1 MIEGWALYRKNDAGK
16 RLQNSDEMWLM
27 YYKWNLRTTCNA
39 ILDFSVHAN
48 NMSKESAAFIG
59 CGSFQQQ
66 AEADG
71 KWNRVTLS
79 KSSFVHTLR
88 ATLKF
93 MILEK
98 DLKEGRWQI

>member
-1 MIEGWALYRKNDAGK
+1 
-16 RLQNSDEMWLM
+16 MWLM

-48 NMSKESAAFIG
+48 NMSKEQALHLLVAEAFQ
-59 CGSFQQQ
+59 QQQ

-79 KSSFVHTLR
+79 
-88 ATLKF
+88 
-93 MILEK
+93 
-98 DLKEGRWQI
+98 

>member
-1 MIEGWALYRKNDAGK
+1 MEP
-16 RLQNSDEMWLM
+16 E
-27 YYKWNLRTTCNA
+27 TTCNA

-48 NMSKESAAFIG
+48 NMSKEQALHCG

-79 KSSFVHTLR
+79 QVQLCSYFTGYTEIYDFR
-88 ATLKF
+88 
-93 MILEK
+93 K
-98 DLKEGRWQI
+98 DLKEEDGKFNQNNSRKF

>member
-1 MIEGWALYRKNDAGK
+1 MEP
-16 RLQNSDEMWLM
+16 E
-27 YYKWNLRTTCNA
+27 TTCNA

-48 NMSKESAAFIG
+48 NMSKEQALHLLVAG
-59 CGSFQQQ
+59 FQQQ

-79 KSSFVHTLR
+79 SSFVHTLQ

-98 DLKEGRWQI
+98 DLKRRKMANLT

>member
-1 MIEGWALYRKNDAGK
+1 
-16 RLQNSDEMWLM
+16 MWLM

-48 NMSKESAAFIG
+48 NMSKEQALHLLVAEA
-59 CGSFQQQ
+59 FQQQ

-79 KSSFVHTLR
+79 QVQLCSYFTGYTEIYDFR
-88 ATLKF
+88 ERLKRRK
-93 MILEK
+93 MANLT
-98 DLKEGRWQI
+98 

>member
-1 MIEGWALYRKNDAGK
+1 
-16 RLQNSDEMWLM
+16 MWLM

-71 KWNRVTLS
+71 KWNQLPYPS
-79 KSSFVHTLR
+79 PALF
-88 ATLKF
+88 
-93 MILEK
+93 ILYG
-98 DLKEGRWQI
+98 LH

>member
-1 MIEGWALYRKNDAGK
+1 MEP
-16 RLQNSDEMWLM
+16 E
-27 YYKWNLRTTCNA
+27 TTCNA

-48 NMSKESAAFIG
+48 NMSKTSAAFIG

-79 KSSFVHTLR
+79 QVQLCSYFTD
-88 ATLKF
+88 TE

-98 DLKEGRWQI
+98 DEGRWQI

>member
-1 MIEGWALYRKNDAGK
+1 
-16 RLQNSDEMWLM
+16 
-27 YYKWNLRTTCNA
+27 
-39 ILDFSVHAN
+39 
-48 NMSKESAAFIG
+48 MSKEQALHLLVAEA
-59 CGSFQQQ
+59 FQQRKRM
-66 AEADG
+66 ENG
-71 KWNRVTLS
+71 IELPYR